1 MVSIECGKAVSRLEQ
16 RPRTNNYKVQDQS
29 EPLLPISF
37 LSSEL
42 PPNSWLYTMYEH
54 TTKVSIETAQAAV
67 SYILFFFFLI
77 LGGKILFSFTFNNI
91 HYICRERER
100 F

>member
-37 LSSEL
+37 LSPEL
-42 PPNSWLYTMYEH
+42 PPNSWLYTVYKH

-67 SYILFFFFLI
+67 SDILFFFFNFRGKDLI
-77 LGGKILFSFTFNNI
+77 FIYL
-91 HYICRERER
+91 
-100 F
+100 